1 MKTCPNCSKR
11 LNESFKYCNKCG
23 SNLENEVIGDFKTDY
38 LNVFKI
44 NDEFV
49 YLFSVKGRQIVLK
62 ANSIYDLREFV
73 KIKRFP
79 WREPERNLLGHEVSL
94 TKPVNDDYGI
104 ISVTTLERN
113 PEYSNLDKLFK

>member
-1 MKTCPNCSKR
+1 
-11 LNESFKYCNKCG
+11 LESG
-23 SNLENEVIGDFKTDY
+23 VIGDFKTDY

-62 ANSIYDLREFV
+62 ANSIDDLREFV

-79 WREPERNLLGHEVSL
+79 WREPERSLLDHEVSL
-94 TKPVNDDYGI
+94 TKPANDDYGI

-113 PEYSNLDKLFK
+113 HEYSHLDKLFK

>member
-11 LNESFKYCNKCG
+11 LNGSFKYCNGCG
-23 SNLENEVIGDFKTDY
+23 SNLESQVIGDFKTDY

-44 NDEFV
+44 NEEFV

-62 ANSIYDLREFV
+62 ANSIDDLREFV

-79 WREPERNLLGHEVSL
+79 WREPEKSLLDHEVSL
-94 TKPVNDDYGI
+94 TKPAKDDYGI
-104 ISVTTLERN
+104 IGVTTLERN